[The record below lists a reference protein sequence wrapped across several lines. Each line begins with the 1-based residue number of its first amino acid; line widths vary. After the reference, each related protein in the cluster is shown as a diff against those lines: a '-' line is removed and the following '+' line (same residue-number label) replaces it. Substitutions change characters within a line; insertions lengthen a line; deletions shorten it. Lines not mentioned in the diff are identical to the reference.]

1 MANTYKILNEYN
13 EKIYSQFGE
22 DGIIKEILN
31 RIEIENLDK
40 YCVEFGARDG
50 IADSN
55 TYNLIKNHDYKAVLI
70 EGDKK
75 YFKKLCKNFTSDKI
89 IKLNNFIDFYGEN
102 SLDNVLKKTQVP
114 KNFDFLSIDIDGCDY
129 FIFESMELYRPKIVC
144 IEFNH
149 LIPNE
154 VEFIQEKNFNIKQGT
169 SALSLINLAKNKDY
183 LLVGCTLSNLFFVD
197 RVYEKQ
203 VLGDSEINIDKIR
216 SDKKI
221 KNIIF
226 PAYDGSL
233 HTTLPV
239 EISWHKLKI
248 SSKKL
253 QILPFFLRK
262 FPDDYSGTQKILFLI
277 YREFLYPGR
286 FIKKIKKFF
295 DK

>member
-1 MANTYKILNEYN
+1 MTNTLKTLNEYS

-22 DGIIKEILN
+22 DGLIKEILN
-31 RIEIENLDK
+31 RIEFKNLDK
-40 YCVEFGARDG
+40 WCVEFGARDG
-50 IADSN
+50 ISDSN
-55 TYNLIKNHDYKAVLI
+55 AHNLIKNHDYKAVLI

-75 YFKKLCKNFTSDKI
+75 YFKKLCKNFISDKI
-89 IKLNNFIDFYGEN
+89 IKLNKFIDFYGDN
-102 SLDNVLKKTQVP
+102 SLDNVLKKTQIP

-129 FIFESMELYRPKIVC
+129 FIFKSMELYRPKIVC

-183 LLVGCTLSNLFFVD
+183 LLVGNTLSNLFFVD
-197 RVYEKQ
+197 RAYKKY
-203 VLGDSEINIDKIR
+203 VLGNSEIHLDNIR

-226 PAYDGSL
+226 PGYDGSL

-248 SSKKL
+248 SSKKF

-262 FPDDYSGTQKILFLI
+262 FPDDYNSIQKILFLI

-286 FIKKIKKFF
+286 FIKKIRNFF
-295 DK
+295 NK